1 MDPKLARGL
10 ARQGMRAISDQQ
22 NEQVYSE
29 IWDFVA
35 SAYGRKVSQE
45 GFARI
50 RNLVCRLLKDHPS
63 TIIFDEHSYRPIN
76 KSYVFW
82 LSASAALE
90 DEQKG
95 DDIFQEMTLRFGSN
109 MLNINRKEF
118 GWNLRQVPVSVS
130 FHAIQRFIERT
141 DTDFQ
146 SFFSGLAHVVLCSS
160 IMSFAFYSKR
170 NIVGL
175 PIIFPYFDG
184 LLLGYTQRYE
194 FNGSYDIDRYSVF
207 RNGRLESE
215 DTVSPFHEMFRT
227 NYPNYILGC
236 NYRTFIS
243 HKEIR
248 DNQIF
253 MFDRM
258 TEVFSDMDV
267 VGKVGWSFLF
277 DSDKGLTIDL
287 TEYDRLKIEH
297 FVQQYKLLIND
308 RDYFEKII
316 KFAE

>member
-1 MDPKLARGL
+1 MAG
-10 ARQGMRAISDQQ
+10 
-22 NEQVYSE
+22 
-29 IWDFVA
+29 
-35 SAYGRKVSQE
+35 KVSQE
-45 GFARI
+45 GLRADPQSC
-50 RNLVCRLLKDHPS
+50 LPSAQGSSS
-63 TIIFDEHSYRPIN
+63 TIIFDEHSYRPIH

-118 GWNLRQVPVSVS
+118 GWNLRQVPVSIS

-146 SFFSGLAHVVLCSS
+146 AFFTGLAHVVLCSS

-207 RNGRLESE
+207 RNGRLGKARIPS
-215 DTVSPFHEMFRT
+215 SPS
-227 NYPNYILGC
+227 P
-236 NYRTFIS
+236 
-243 HKEIR
+243 
-248 DNQIF
+248 
-253 MFDRM
+253 
-258 TEVFSDMDV
+258 
-267 VGKVGWSFLF
+267 
-277 DSDKGLTIDL
+277 
-287 TEYDRLKIEH
+287 
-297 FVQQYKLLIND
+297 
-308 RDYFEKII
+308 
-316 KFAE
+316 

>member
-10 ARQGMRAISDQQ
+10 AREGMRAISDQQ
-22 NEQVYSE
+22 NERVYSE
-29 IWDFVA
+29 IWDDVA
-35 SAYGRKVSQE
+35 TAYDRKVSQAA
-45 GFARI
+45 FTRI
-50 RNLVCRLLKDHPS
+50 RGRVCRLLRDHPS
-63 TIIFDEHSYRPIN
+63 TVIFDEHIYRPIH

-82 LSASAALE
+82 LNAAAVLE

-95 DDIFQEMTLRFGSN
+95 DDIFQEMVLRFGSN
-109 MLNINRKEF
+109 QLSINRREF
-118 GWNLRQVPVSVS
+118 GWNVRQVPVSIS
-130 FHAIQRFIERT
+130 MHAIQRFIERT
-141 DTDFQ
+141 DADFQ
-146 SFFSGLAHVVLCSS
+146 AFYSGLSHVVLSSS
-160 IMSFAFYSKR
+160 ILSFAFYSKR
-170 NIVGL
+170 NIIGL

-184 LLLGYTQRYE
+184 LLLGYTQRHE
-194 FNGSYDIDRYSVF
+194 FNERADIDRNSVF
-207 RNGRLESE
+207 RNGRLESA
-215 DTVSPFHEMFRT
+215 DAVSPFHEMFRD
-227 NYPNYILGC
+227 NYPNHILGC

-248 DNQIF
+248 DNQIV

-258 TEVFSDMDV
+258 REVFSDMDV
-267 VGKVGWSFLF
+267 VSKVGWSFLF

-316 KFAE
+316 SVAG